1 MLSSPTITWRT
12 TRRTTFWRCSIDTFE
27 CLGDLEGALGVV
39 QFGVERGELRL
50 HGRFA
55 LAECGHPDAEFLECE
70 QLFR

>member
-1 MLSSPTITWRT
+1 M
-12 TRRTTFWRCSIDTFE
+12 
-27 CLGDLEGALGVV
+27 

-70 QLFR
+70 QLFLVGLDQACARAADAHELALESGALLSGGVGGAQRL